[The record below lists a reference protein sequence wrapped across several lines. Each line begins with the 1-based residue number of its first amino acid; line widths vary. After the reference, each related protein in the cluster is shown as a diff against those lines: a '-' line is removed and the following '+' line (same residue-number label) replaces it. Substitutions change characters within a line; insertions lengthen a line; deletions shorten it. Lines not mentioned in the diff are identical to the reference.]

1 MTHRGSG
8 RGPHTIEHAS
18 HLDAADLAQAV
29 AIRRDR
35 LVARQRESLAWS
47 PGRADEIHT
56 LGEVHRDLA
65 ALVDRR
71 RAGEIPDGT
80 PGELA
85 IAGAAPKRL
94 LRALEIEV
102 AQDLEAGGDPSRL
115 FAGIPHLQPVDL
127 EALRSV
133 ECYGGLDLTTWA
145 SWEASVCTGRVLA
158 AALVAVLH
166 RAVQVSRMRAAQAPS
181 E

>member
-1 MTHRGSG
+1 MG
-8 RGPHTIEHAS
+8 EHADMEVARQQR
-18 HLDAADLAQAV
+18 LDAADLAQAV

-35 LVARQRESLAWS
+35 LVARQLAPYAWS

-71 RAGEIPDGT
+71 RAGAIPDGT

-85 IAGAAPKRL
+85 LAGAAPERI

-102 AQDLEAGGDPSRL
+102 AQDLEAGGDPGRL

-127 EALRSV
+127 EALA
-133 ECYGGLDLTTWA
+133 TWA

-166 RAVQVSRMRAAQAPS
+166 RAVQVSRMRAARAPS

>member
-29 AIRRDR
+29 ALRRDR
-35 LVARQRESLAWS
+35 LVARQREALAWS
-47 PGRADEIHT
+47 PGRADEIHV
-56 LGEVHRDLA
+56 LGEIHRELA

-71 RAGEIPDGT
+71 RAGEILDGT
-80 PGELA
+80 PAELA
-85 IAGAAPKRL
+85 LAGAAPERIM
-94 LRALEIEV
+94 RALEVEV
-102 AQDLEAGGDPSRL
+102 AQDLEAGGDARRL
-115 FAGIPHLQPVDL
+115 FAGVPHLTPEDL
-127 EALRSV
+127 SAL
-133 ECYGGLDLTTWA
+133 TAWA

-166 RAVQVSRMRAAQAPS
+166 RAVQVSRMRAARAPS

>member
-127 EALRSV
+127 EAL
-133 ECYGGLDLTTWA
+133 TTWA
-145 SWEASVCTGRVLA
+145 AWEASVCTGRVLA

>member
-29 AIRRDR
+29 ALRRDR

-47 PGRADEIHT
+47 PGRADEIYT
-56 LGEVHRDLA
+56 LGEVHRDLV

-71 RAGEIPDGT
+71 RAGEIKAET
-80 PGELA
+80 PAQLA
-85 IAGAAPKRL
+85 LAGAAPERI

-102 AQDLEAGGDPSRL
+102 AQDLEAGGDPARVL
-115 FAGIPHLQPVDL
+115 AGIPYLHAEDHL
-127 EALRSV
+127 ALTV
-133 ECYGGLDLTTWA
+133 WA

-166 RAVQVSRMRAAQAPS
+166 RAVQVSRMRAARAPS

>member
-35 LVARQRESLAWS
+35 LVARQREGWAES
-47 PGRADEIHT
+47 RADEIHT
-56 LGEVHRDLA
+56 LA
-65 ALVDRR
+65 AVYDHLRAFTERR
-71 RAGEIPDGT
+71 RAGEIKAET
-80 PGELA
+80 PTELA
-85 IAGAAPKRL
+85 LAGAAPERI

-102 AQDLEAGGDPSRL
+102 AEDLEAGGSAARL
-115 FAGIPHLQPVDL
+115 FAGIPHLQPVDI
-127 EALRSV
+127 EAL
-133 ECYGGLDLTTWA
+133 TAWA
-145 SWEASVCTGRVLA
+145 EWEASVCTGRVLA

-166 RAVQVSRMRAAQAPS
+166 RAVQVSRMRAARAPS
-181 E
+181 HQPV